1 MNLVLDV
8 GNSLLKIALFEKS
21 ELIQKF
27 KFSENYKRNI
37 EDLMLN
43 YKVTHSII
51 SNVGRIDDSI
61 INILKESTNLLLV
74 SNQLK
79 IPFKNLYKSKN
90 TLGQDR
96 LALVSAAAF
105 NFPNENVLIVDVG
118 SCITYDFKNSKN
130 EYLGGSITPG
140 IEFRYRSLNDY
151 TNKLPLLKP
160 QKTLNYLGVSTES
173 SMHVGVIQGL
183 TFEIDGFIN
192 AYREKYQE
200 LTVILTG
207 GGAQYLVESIKND
220 IFAHSNFLLEGL
232 NYLLQNNKNQC

>member
-37 EDLMLN
+37 EDIISKN
-43 YKVTHSII
+43 NVTHSII

-79 IPFKNLYKSKN
+79 VPFTNLYKSKN

-105 NFPNENVLIVDVG
+105 KFPKENVLIVDVG
-118 SCITYDFKNSKN
+118 SCITYDFKNNNN
-130 EYLGGSITPG
+130 EYLGGGISPG
-140 IEFRYRSLNDY
+140 ISMRFKSLN
-151 TNKLPLLKP
+151 TFTSNLPLIDFDSIHQLIGNNTK
-160 QKTLNYLGVSTES
+160 NSINS
-173 SMHVGVIQGL
+173 GVING
-183 TFEIDGFIN
+183 TISEINGIIQQ
-192 AYREKYQE
+192 YREEFKNIRI
-200 LTVILTG
+200 ILTG
-207 GGAQYLVESIKND
+207 GD
-220 IFAHSNFLLEGL
+220 SNFLLKRIKNTIFADRNFLLIGL
-232 NYLLQNNKNQC
+232 NKLLEDNS

>member
-37 EDLMLN
+37 EDIISK

-51 SNVGRIDDSI
+51 SNVGRIDDST

-118 SCITYDFKNSKN
+118 SCITYDFKNNNN
-130 EYLGGSITPG
+130 EYLGGGISPG
-140 IEFRYRSLNDY
+140 ISMRFKSLN
-151 TNKLPLLKP
+151 TFTSNLPLIDFDNIHKLIGNNTK
-160 QKTLNYLGVSTES
+160 NSINS
-173 SMHVGVIQGL
+173 GVING
-183 TFEIDGFIN
+183 TISEINGIIQQYCEEFKNI
-192 AYREKYQE
+192 RI
-200 LTVILTG
+200 ILTG
-207 GGAQYLVESIKND
+207 GD
-220 IFAHSNFLLEGL
+220 SNFLLKRIKNSIFADQNFLLVGL
-232 NYLLQNNKNQC
+232 NKLLEDNS

>member
-1 MNLVLDV
+1 MNLILDV

-37 EDLMLN
+37 EDIISK

-118 SCITYDFKNSKN
+118 SCITYDFKNNNN
-130 EYLGGSITPG
+130 EYLGGGISPGISMRFKSLNTFTSNLPLIDFDSIYQLIGNNTKNSITSGVVNGTISEING
-140 IEFRYRSLNDY
+140 I
-151 TNKLPLLKP
+151 
-160 QKTLNYLGVSTES
+160 
-173 SMHVGVIQGL
+173 IQQ
-183 TFEIDGFIN
+183 
-192 AYREKYQE
+192 YREEFKNIRI
-200 LTVILTG
+200 ILTG
-207 GGAQYLVESIKND
+207 GD
-220 IFAHSNFLLEGL
+220 SNFLLKRIKNTIFADRNFLLIGL
-232 NYLLQNNKNQC
+232 NKLLEDNS

>member
-1 MNLVLDV
+1 VNLVLDV

-37 EDLMLN
+37 EDIISK

-118 SCITYDFKNSKN
+118 SCITYDFKNNNN
-130 EYLGGSITPG
+130 EYLGGGISPGISMRFKSLNTFTSNLPLIDFDSIYQLIGNNTKNSITSGVVNGTISEING
-140 IEFRYRSLNDY
+140 I
-151 TNKLPLLKP
+151 
-160 QKTLNYLGVSTES
+160 
-173 SMHVGVIQGL
+173 IQQ
-183 TFEIDGFIN
+183 
-192 AYREKYQE
+192 YREEFKNIRI
-200 LTVILTG
+200 ILTG
-207 GGAQYLVESIKND
+207 GD
-220 IFAHSNFLLEGL
+220 SNFLLKRIKNTIFADRNFLLIGL
-232 NYLLQNNKNQC
+232 NKLLEDNS

>member
-37 EDLMLN
+37 EDIISN

-61 INILKESTNLLLV
+61 INILKDSTNLLLV

-118 SCITYDFKNSKN
+118 SCITYDFKNNNN
-130 EYLGGSITPG
+130 EYLGGGISPGILMRFKSLNTFTSNLPLIDFESIYQLIGNNTKNSITSGVVNGTISEING
-140 IEFRYRSLNDY
+140 I
-151 TNKLPLLKP
+151 
-160 QKTLNYLGVSTES
+160 
-173 SMHVGVIQGL
+173 IQQ
-183 TFEIDGFIN
+183 
-192 AYREKYQE
+192 YREEFKNIRI
-200 LTVILTG
+200 ILTG
-207 GGAQYLVESIKND
+207 GD
-220 IFAHSNFLLEGL
+220 SNFLLKRIKNTIFADRNFLLIGL
-232 NYLLQNNKNQC
+232 NKLLEDNS

>member
-1 MNLVLDV
+1 MNLILDV

-27 KFSENYKRNI
+27 KFSDNYKRNI
-37 EDLMLN
+37 EDIISN

-118 SCITYDFKNSKN
+118 SCITYDFKNNNN
-130 EYLGGSITPG
+130 EYLGGGISPGISMRFKSLNTFTSNLPLIDFDSIYQLIGNSTKNSITSGVVNGTISEING
-140 IEFRYRSLNDY
+140 I
-151 TNKLPLLKP
+151 
-160 QKTLNYLGVSTES
+160 
-173 SMHVGVIQGL
+173 IQQ
-183 TFEIDGFIN
+183 
-192 AYREKYQE
+192 YREEFKNIRI
-200 LTVILTG
+200 ILTG
-207 GGAQYLVESIKND
+207 GD
-220 IFAHSNFLLEGL
+220 SNFLLKRIKNTIFADRNFLLIGL
-232 NYLLQNNKNQC
+232 NKLLEDNS

>member
-37 EDLMLN
+37 EDIISN
-43 YKVTHSII
+43 YKVTYSII
-51 SNVGRIDDSI
+51 SNVGRIDGSI
-61 INILKESTNLLLV
+61 INILKESTTLLLV

-79 IPFKNLYKSKN
+79 IPFKNLYNSKN

-118 SCITYDFKNSKN
+118 SCITYDFKNNNN
-130 EYLGGSITPG
+130 EYLGGGISPGISMRFKSLNNFTSNLPLIDFDSIYQLIGNNTKNSITSGVVNGTISEING
-140 IEFRYRSLNDY
+140 I
-151 TNKLPLLKP
+151 
-160 QKTLNYLGVSTES
+160 
-173 SMHVGVIQGL
+173 IQQ
-183 TFEIDGFIN
+183 
-192 AYREKYQE
+192 YREEFKNIRI
-200 LTVILTG
+200 ILTG
-207 GGAQYLVESIKND
+207 GD
-220 IFAHSNFLLEGL
+220 SNFLLKRIKNTIFADQNFLLIGL
-232 NYLLQNNKNQC
+232 NKLLEDNS

>member
-1 MNLVLDV
+1 VNLVLDV

-27 KFSENYKRNI
+27 KFSENYRRNI
-37 EDLMLN
+37 EDIISK

-105 NFPNENVLIVDVG
+105 NFPNENVLIVDIG
-118 SCITYDFKNSKN
+118 SCITYDFKNNNN
-130 EYLGGSITPG
+130 EYLGGGISPGISMRFKSLNTFTSNLPLIDFDSIYQLIGNNTKNSITSGVVNGTISEING
-140 IEFRYRSLNDY
+140 I
-151 TNKLPLLKP
+151 
-160 QKTLNYLGVSTES
+160 
-173 SMHVGVIQGL
+173 IQQ
-183 TFEIDGFIN
+183 
-192 AYREKYQE
+192 YREEFKNIRI
-200 LTVILTG
+200 ILTG
-207 GGAQYLVESIKND
+207 GD
-220 IFAHSNFLLEGL
+220 SNFLLKRIKNTIFADRNFLLIGL
-232 NYLLQNNKNQC
+232 NKLLEDNS

>member
-37 EDLMLN
+37 EDIISN

-118 SCITYDFKNSKN
+118 SCITYDFKNNNN
-130 EYLGGSITPG
+130 EYLGGGISPGISMRFKSLNTFTSNLPLIDFDSIYQLIGNNTKNSITSGVVNGTISEING
-140 IEFRYRSLNDY
+140 I
-151 TNKLPLLKP
+151 
-160 QKTLNYLGVSTES
+160 
-173 SMHVGVIQGL
+173 IQQ
-183 TFEIDGFIN
+183 
-192 AYREKYQE
+192 YREEFKNIRI
-200 LTVILTG
+200 ILTG
-207 GGAQYLVESIKND
+207 GD
-220 IFAHSNFLLEGL
+220 SNFLLKRIKNTIFADRNFLLIGL
-232 NYLLQNNKNQC
+232 NKLLEDNS

>member
-37 EDLMLN
+37 EDIISK

-61 INILKESTNLLLV
+61 INILKKSTNLLLV

-118 SCITYDFKNSKN
+118 SCITYDFKNNNN
-130 EYLGGSITPG
+130 EYLGGGISPGISMRFKSLNTFTSNLPLIDFDSIYQLIGNSTKNSITSGVVNGTISEING
-140 IEFRYRSLNDY
+140 I
-151 TNKLPLLKP
+151 
-160 QKTLNYLGVSTES
+160 
-173 SMHVGVIQGL
+173 IQQ
-183 TFEIDGFIN
+183 
-192 AYREKYQE
+192 YREEFKNIRI
-200 LTVILTG
+200 ILTG
-207 GGAQYLVESIKND
+207 GD
-220 IFAHSNFLLEGL
+220 SNFLLKRIKNTIFADRNFLLIGL
-232 NYLLQNNKNQC
+232 NKLLEDNS

>member
-1 MNLVLDV
+1 VNLVLDV

-27 KFSENYKRNI
+27 KFSGNYKRNI
-37 EDLMLN
+37 EDIISK

-51 SNVGRIDDSI
+51 SNVGRIDDST
-61 INILKESTNLLLV
+61 INILKESTSLLLV

-118 SCITYDFKNSKN
+118 SCITYDFKNNNN
-130 EYLGGSITPG
+130 EYLGGGISPGISMRFKSLNTFTSNLPLIDFDSIYQLIGNSTKNSITSGVVNGTISEING
-140 IEFRYRSLNDY
+140 I
-151 TNKLPLLKP
+151 
-160 QKTLNYLGVSTES
+160 
-173 SMHVGVIQGL
+173 IQQ
-183 TFEIDGFIN
+183 
-192 AYREKYQE
+192 YREEFKNIRI
-200 LTVILTG
+200 ILTG
-207 GGAQYLVESIKND
+207 GD
-220 IFAHSNFLLEGL
+220 SNFLLKRIKNTIFADRNFLLIGL
-232 NYLLQNNKNQC
+232 NKLLEDNS

>member
-37 EDLMLN
+37 EDIISK

-51 SNVGRIDDSI
+51 SNVVRIDDST

-118 SCITYDFKNSKN
+118 SCITYDFKNNNN
-130 EYLGGSITPG
+130 EYLGGGISPG
-140 IEFRYRSLNDY
+140 ISMRFKSLN
-151 TNKLPLLKP
+151 TFTSNLPLIDFDSIHQLIGNNTK
-160 QKTLNYLGVSTES
+160 NSINS
-173 SMHVGVIQGL
+173 GVING
-183 TFEIDGFIN
+183 TISEINGIIQQYCEEFKNI
-192 AYREKYQE
+192 RI
-200 LTVILTG
+200 ILTG
-207 GGAQYLVESIKND
+207 GD
-220 IFAHSNFLLEGL
+220 SNFLLKRIKNSIFADQNFLLVGL
-232 NYLLQNNKNQC
+232 NKLLEDNS

>member
-1 MNLVLDV
+1 VNLILDV

-37 EDLMLN
+37 EDIISK

-61 INILKESTNLLLV
+61 INILKKSTNLLLV

-118 SCITYDFKNSKN
+118 SCITYDFKNNNN
-130 EYLGGSITPG
+130 EYLGGGISPGISMRFKSLNTFTSNLPLIDFDSIYQLIGNSTKNSITSGVVNGTISEING
-140 IEFRYRSLNDY
+140 I
-151 TNKLPLLKP
+151 
-160 QKTLNYLGVSTES
+160 
-173 SMHVGVIQGL
+173 IQQ
-183 TFEIDGFIN
+183 
-192 AYREKYQE
+192 YREEFKNIRI
-200 LTVILTG
+200 ILTG
-207 GGAQYLVESIKND
+207 GD
-220 IFAHSNFLLEGL
+220 SNFLLKRIKNTIFADQNFLLIGL
-232 NYLLQNNKNQC
+232 NKLLEDNS

>member
-1 MNLVLDV
+1 VNLVLDV

-37 EDLMLN
+37 EDIISEN
-43 YKVTHSII
+43 NVTHSII

-79 IPFKNLYKSKN
+79 FPFKNLYKSKN

-105 NFPNENVLIVDVG
+105 KFPKENVLIVDAG
-118 SCITYDFKNSKN
+118 SCITYDFKNNNN
-130 EYLGGSITPG
+130 EYLGGGISPG
-140 IEFRYRSLNDY
+140 ILMRFKSLN
-151 TNKLPLLKP
+151 TFTSNLPLIDFDSIHQLIGNNTK
-160 QKTLNYLGVSTES
+160 NSINS
-173 SMHVGVIQGL
+173 GVING
-183 TFEIDGFIN
+183 TISEINGIIQQYCEEFKNI
-192 AYREKYQE
+192 RI
-200 LTVILTG
+200 ILTG
-207 GGAQYLVESIKND
+207 GD
-220 IFAHSNFLLEGL
+220 SNFLLKRIKNSIFADQNFLLVGL
-232 NYLLQNNKNQC
+232 NKLLEDNS

>member
-1 MNLVLDV
+1 VNLVLDV

-37 EDLMLN
+37 EDIISK

-61 INILKESTNLLLV
+61 INILKKSTNLLLV

-118 SCITYDFKNSKN
+118 SCITYDFKNNNN
-130 EYLGGSITPG
+130 EYLGGGISPGISMRFKSLNTFTSNLPLIDFDSIYQLIGNNTKNSITSGVVNGTISEING
-140 IEFRYRSLNDY
+140 I
-151 TNKLPLLKP
+151 
-160 QKTLNYLGVSTES
+160 
-173 SMHVGVIQGL
+173 IQQ
-183 TFEIDGFIN
+183 
-192 AYREKYQE
+192 YREEFKNIRI
-200 LTVILTG
+200 ILTG
-207 GGAQYLVESIKND
+207 GD
-220 IFAHSNFLLEGL
+220 SNFLLKRIKNTIFADRNFLLIGL
-232 NYLLQNNKNQC
+232 NKLLEDNS

>member
-37 EDLMLN
+37 EDLISN

-118 SCITYDFKNSKN
+118 SCITYDFKNNNN
-130 EYLGGSITPG
+130 EYLGGGISPGISMRFKSLNTFTSNLPLIDFDSIYQLIGNNTKNSITSGVVNGTISEING
-140 IEFRYRSLNDY
+140 I
-151 TNKLPLLKP
+151 
-160 QKTLNYLGVSTES
+160 
-173 SMHVGVIQGL
+173 IQQ
-183 TFEIDGFIN
+183 
-192 AYREKYQE
+192 YREEFKNIRI
-200 LTVILTG
+200 ILTG
-207 GGAQYLVESIKND
+207 GD
-220 IFAHSNFLLEGL
+220 SNFLLKRIKNTIFADRNFLLIGL
-232 NYLLQNNKNQC
+232 NKLLEDNS

>member
-37 EDLMLN
+37 EDIISK

-51 SNVGRIDDSI
+51 SNVGRIDDTI

-118 SCITYDFKNSKN
+118 SCITYDFKNNNN
-130 EYLGGSITPG
+130 EYLGGGISPGISMRFKSLNTFTSNLPLIDFDSIYQLIGNNTKNSITSGVVNGTISEING
-140 IEFRYRSLNDY
+140 I
-151 TNKLPLLKP
+151 
-160 QKTLNYLGVSTES
+160 
-173 SMHVGVIQGL
+173 IQQ
-183 TFEIDGFIN
+183 
-192 AYREKYQE
+192 YREEFKNIRI
-200 LTVILTG
+200 ILTG
-207 GGAQYLVESIKND
+207 GD
-220 IFAHSNFLLEGL
+220 SNFLLKRIKNTIFADRNFLLIGL
-232 NYLLQNNKNQC
+232 NKLLEDNS

>member
-37 EDLMLN
+37 EDIISN

-61 INILKESTNLLLV
+61 INILKESTNLLFV

-118 SCITYDFKNSKN
+118 SCITYDFKNNNN
-130 EYLGGSITPG
+130 EYLGGGISPGISMRFKSLNTFTSNLPLIDFDSIYQLIGNNTKNSITSGVVNGTISEING
-140 IEFRYRSLNDY
+140 I
-151 TNKLPLLKP
+151 
-160 QKTLNYLGVSTES
+160 
-173 SMHVGVIQGL
+173 IQQ
-183 TFEIDGFIN
+183 
-192 AYREKYQE
+192 YREEFKNIRI
-200 LTVILTG
+200 ILTG
-207 GGAQYLVESIKND
+207 GD
-220 IFAHSNFLLEGL
+220 SNFLLKRIKNTIFADRNFLLIGL
-232 NYLLQNNKNQC
+232 NKLLEDNS

>member
-27 KFSENYKRNI
+27 KFSGNYKRNI
-37 EDLMLN
+37 EDIISK

-51 SNVGRIDDSI
+51 SNVGRIDDST
-61 INILKESTNLLLV
+61 INILKESTSLLLV

-118 SCITYDFKNSKN
+118 SCITYDFKNNNN
-130 EYLGGSITPG
+130 EYLGGGISPG
-140 IEFRYRSLNDY
+140 ISMRFKSLN
-151 TNKLPLLKP
+151 TFTSNLPLIDFDNIHKLIGNNTK
-160 QKTLNYLGVSTES
+160 NSINS
-173 SMHVGVIQGL
+173 GVING
-183 TFEIDGFIN
+183 TISEINGIIQQYCEEFKNI
-192 AYREKYQE
+192 RI
-200 LTVILTG
+200 ILTG
-207 GGAQYLVESIKND
+207 GD
-220 IFAHSNFLLEGL
+220 SNFLLKRIKNSIFADQNFLLVGL
-232 NYLLQNNKNQC
+232 NKLLEDNS

>member
-37 EDLMLN
+37 EDLISN

-118 SCITYDFKNSKN
+118 SCITYDFKNNNN
-130 EYLGGSITPG
+130 EYLGGGISPGISMRFKSLNTFTSNLPLIDFDSIYQLIGNNTKNSITSGVVNGTISEING
-140 IEFRYRSLNDY
+140 I
-151 TNKLPLLKP
+151 
-160 QKTLNYLGVSTES
+160 
-173 SMHVGVIQGL
+173 IQQ
-183 TFEIDGFIN
+183 
-192 AYREKYQE
+192 YREEFKNIRI
-200 LTVILTG
+200 ILTG
-207 GGAQYLVESIKND
+207 GD
-220 IFAHSNFLLEGL
+220 SNFLLKRIKNTIFADQNFLLIGL
-232 NYLLQNNKNQC
+232 NKLLEDNS

>member
-1 MNLVLDV
+1 MNLILDV
-8 GNSLLKIALFEKS
+8 GNSLLKIALFKKS

-37 EDLMLN
+37 EDIISKN
-43 YKVTHSII
+43 NVTHSII

-118 SCITYDFKNSKN
+118 SCITYDFKNNNN
-130 EYLGGSITPG
+130 EYLGGGISPG
-140 IEFRYRSLNDY
+140 ISMRFKSLN
-151 TNKLPLLKP
+151 TFTSNLPLIDFDSIYQLIGNNTK
-160 QKTLNYLGVSTES
+160 NSINS
-173 SMHVGVIQGL
+173 GVING
-183 TFEIDGFIN
+183 TISEINGIIQQYCEEFKNI
-192 AYREKYQE
+192 RI
-200 LTVILTG
+200 ILTG
-207 GGAQYLVESIKND
+207 GD
-220 IFAHSNFLLEGL
+220 SNFLLKRIKNSIFADQNFLLVGL
-232 NYLLQNNKNQC
+232 NKLLEDNS

>member
-21 ELIQKF
+21 ELIHKL
-27 KFSENYKRNI
+27 KFSENYKKNI
-37 EDLMLN
+37 EDIISK

-118 SCITYDFKNSKN
+118 SCITYDFKNNNN
-130 EYLGGSITPG
+130 EYLGGGISPG
-140 IEFRYRSLNDY
+140 ILMRFKSLN
-151 TNKLPLLKP
+151 TFTSNLPLIDFDSIYQLIGNNTK
-160 QKTLNYLGVSTES
+160 NSIISGVVNGTILEIN
-173 SMHVGVIQGL
+173 GIIQQ
-183 TFEIDGFIN
+183 
-192 AYREKYQE
+192 YREEFKNIRI
-200 LTVILTG
+200 ILTG
-207 GGAQYLVESIKND
+207 GD
-220 IFAHSNFLLEGL
+220 SNFLLKRIKNTIFADRNFLLIGL
-232 NYLLQNNKNQC
+232 NKLLEDNS

>member
-21 ELIQKF
+21 ELIQKL
-27 KFSENYKRNI
+27 KFSENYKKNT
-37 EDLMLN
+37 EDIILK

-118 SCITYDFKNSKN
+118 SCITYDFKNNNN
-130 EYLGGSITPG
+130 EYLGGGISPG
-140 IEFRYRSLNDY
+140 ILMRFKSLN
-151 TNKLPLLKP
+151 TFTSNLPLIDFDSIYQLIGNNTK
-160 QKTLNYLGVSTES
+160 NSIISGVVNGTISEIN
-173 SMHVGVIQGL
+173 GIIQQ
-183 TFEIDGFIN
+183 
-192 AYREKYQE
+192 YREEFKNIRI
-200 LTVILTG
+200 ILTG
-207 GGAQYLVESIKND
+207 GD
-220 IFAHSNFLLEGL
+220 SNFLLKKIKNTIFADRNFLLIGL
-232 NYLLQNNKNQC
+232 NKLLEDNS

>member
-37 EDLMLN
+37 EDIISK

-51 SNVGRIDDSI
+51 SNVGRIDDST
-61 INILKESTNLLLV
+61 INILKESTSLLLV

-96 LALVSAAAF
+96 LALVSSAAF

-118 SCITYDFKNSKN
+118 SCITYDFKNNNN
-130 EYLGGSITPG
+130 EYLGGGISPGISMRFKSLNTFTSNLPLIDFDSIYQLIGNNTKNSITSGVVNGTISEING
-140 IEFRYRSLNDY
+140 I
-151 TNKLPLLKP
+151 
-160 QKTLNYLGVSTES
+160 
-173 SMHVGVIQGL
+173 IQQ
-183 TFEIDGFIN
+183 
-192 AYREKYQE
+192 YREEFKNIRI
-200 LTVILTG
+200 ILTG
-207 GGAQYLVESIKND
+207 GD
-220 IFAHSNFLLEGL
+220 SNFLLKRIKNTIFADRNFLLIGL
-232 NYLLQNNKNQC
+232 NKLLEDNS